1 MKTVRSAHLFSVA
14 QTLIPGGVNSPVRA
28 FGSVGGQPLFMKRA
42 KGPYLYDAD
51 GNRFI
56 DHVLSWGPMILGHA
70 NPRVIQS
77 VIQAVKRGTSFGA
90 RNFGAYA

>member
-28 FGSVGGQPLFMKRA
+28 FRSVGGKPLFMKQA
-42 KGPYLYDAD
+42 KGPHLYDTD

-56 DHVLSWGPMILGHA
+56 DYVLSWGPMILGHA
-70 NPRVIQS
+70 NPRVL
-77 VIQAVKRGTSFGA
+77 QAVIGAVKKGTSFGTPCEQETQ
-90 RNFGAYA
+90 